1 MYVVLKSVSLPLKLG
16 NPMCEIRTSDKQD
29 LHTHGQSLN
38 VRNIYCLVLTLLE
51 ASTHL
56 ASLSVV
62 LSNRERDL
70 LPASGLQ

>member
-1 MYVVLKSVSLPLKLG
+1 
-16 NPMCEIRTSDKQD
+16 MCEIWTSDKQG

-38 VRNIYCLVLTLLE
+38 VRNAYCLVLTLLE
-51 ASTHL
+51 AFTHL
-56 ASLSVV
+56 ASPSVV